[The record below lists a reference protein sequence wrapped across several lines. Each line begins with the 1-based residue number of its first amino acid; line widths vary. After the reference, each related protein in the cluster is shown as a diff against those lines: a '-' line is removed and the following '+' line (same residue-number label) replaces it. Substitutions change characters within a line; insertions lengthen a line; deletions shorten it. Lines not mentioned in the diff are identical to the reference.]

1 MADPETPSTDAAAFL
16 GALDVGIDL
25 KLATP
30 ASRSLA
36 YFIDLL
42 ILWLAGAV
50 LLLVAVLAG
59 TNLADLGVEPGP
71 FFAALLIGWFSF
83 EGLWFT
89 CWEWLGG
96 GRTPGKRAMG
106 LRVVRKNGYA
116 VGLGGALIRTLL
128 RPIELGTSGSIAMLV
143 ASLTPLH
150 QRLGDL
156 AGGTLVIQD
165 QQGSAPGPRPPAG
178 RTAWPTRTWAVGSV
192 VRPCTGHGN
201 GRTKRTREADSQACG
216 RPLPGLH
223 RTRRGRP
230 GRAPPGMPSA
240 LRRPWWTTPHSS
252 HRDSRPGTGWRRSP
266 TRRVGTSPASV
277 QTKPSPLVAAHR
289 VVVSDFAWARTRFPE
304 AGTTRRLRTLAFRG
318 HQLLAAPEP
327 PALRRAWQFFL
338 HGYPRPLPGHVA
350 RDGRRHLALH
360 RRHAAW
366 RGGGWREPRRHQ
378 DVHPGRIHRGTSG
391 RADLDGS
398 RGDGQDATSL
408 STMIFTNNI
417 RVALTAWAGGA
428 IAGLG
433 TAGALLFNGLMFGCM
448 LTVTSHY
455 GLLDRLH
462 AWVAAH
468 GPLELFLICCAGG
481 AGFTLAQ
488 GLVDDRGRRL
498 SQTFAEAG
506 RTSVQLALGTVP
518 WFVLCGIVEGTLSPQ
533 MDMATALKQGVGV
546 LMLAAFL
553 VYTLV
558 PRAPGGHR

>member
-1 MADPETPSTDAAAFL
+1 MDYAAFVAQ
-16 GALDVGIDL
+16 GQ
-25 KLATP
+25 P
-30 ASRSLA
+30 AWDRMEA
-36 YFIDLL
+36 
-42 ILWLAGAV
+42 
-50 LLLVAVLAG
+50 
-59 TNLADLGVEPGP
+59 LAD
-71 FFAALLIGWFSF
+71 
-83 EGLWFT
+83 T
-89 CWEWLGG
+89 
-96 GRTPGKRAMG
+96 
-106 LRVVRKNGYA
+106 
-116 VGLGGALIRTLL
+116 
-128 RPIELGTSGSIAMLV
+128 
-143 ASLTPLH
+143 
-150 QRLGDL
+150 
-156 AGGTLVIQD
+156 
-165 QQGSAPGPRPPAG
+165 AG
-178 RTAWPTRTWAVGSV
+178 RDLSSLS
-192 VRPCTGHGN
+192 
-201 GRTKRTREADSQACG
+201 ADELES
-216 RPLPGLH
+216 
-223 RTRRGRP
+223 
-230 GRAPPGMPSA
+230 
-240 LRRPWWTTPHSS
+240 
-252 HRDSRPGTGWRRSP
+252 
-266 TRRVGTSPASV
+266 
-277 QTKPSPLVAAHR
+277 LVAAHR

-338 HGYPRPLPGHVA
+338 HGYPRLFQATLPATVGATSLFIGATLLGVVVGGVNLDVA
-350 RDGRRHLALH
+350 RMFIPEESIAGL
-360 RRHAAW
+360 
-366 RGGGWREPRRHQ
+366 RE
-378 DVHPGRIHRGTSG
+378 GRIWTDHV
-391 RADLDGS
+391 
-398 RGDGQDATSL
+398 GDGQDATSL

-546 LMLAAFL
+546 LILAAFL

>member
-165 QQGSAPGPRPPAG
+165 QQGSAPRATSTRWPDGVAD
-178 RTAWPTRTWAVGSV
+178 TDVELLEAWF
-192 VRPCTGHGN
+192 
-201 GRTKRTREADSQACG
+201 D
-216 RPLPGLH
+216 
-223 RTRRGRP
+223 
-230 GRAPPGMPSA
+230 RAPVMATGARKELAKRILKHVDARYPGFIE
-240 LRRPWWTTPHSS
+240 
-252 HRDSRPGTGWRRSP
+252 
-266 TRRVGTSPASV
+266 PA
-277 QTKPSPLVAAHR
+277 
-289 VVVSDFAWARTRFPE
+289 E
-304 AGTTRRLRTLAFRG
+304 AVPAERRLAHAFG
-318 HQLLAAPEP
+318 
-327 PALRRAWQFFL
+327 
-338 HGYPRPLPGHVA
+338 
-350 RDGRRHLALH
+350 
-360 RRHAAW
+360 
-366 RGGGWREPRRHQ
+366 
-378 DVHPGRIHRGTSG
+378 I
-391 RADLDGS
+391 
-398 RGDGQDATSL
+398 
-408 STMIFTNNI
+408 
-417 RVALTAWAGGA
+417 
-428 IAGLG
+428 
-433 TAGALLFNGLMFGCM
+433 
-448 LTVTSHY
+448 
-455 GLLDRLH
+455 
-462 AWVAAH
+462 
-468 GPLELFLICCAGG
+468 
-481 AGFTLAQ
+481 
-488 GLVDDRGRRL
+488 
-498 SQTFAEAG
+498 AEA
-506 RTSVQLALGTVP
+506 
-518 WFVLCGIVEGTLSPQ
+518 
-533 MDMATALKQGVGV
+533 
-546 LMLAAFL
+546 
-553 VYTLV
+553 
-558 PRAPGGHR
+558 